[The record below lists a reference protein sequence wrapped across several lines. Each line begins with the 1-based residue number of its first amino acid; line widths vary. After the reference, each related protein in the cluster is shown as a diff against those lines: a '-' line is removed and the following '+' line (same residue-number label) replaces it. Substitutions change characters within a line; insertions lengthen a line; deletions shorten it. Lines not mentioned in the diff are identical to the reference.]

1 VAAQALCLW
10 GQALFDLGRV
20 PQQPLEV
27 FREAVDL
34 SSSYPA
40 GKEYAAALGALTEA
54 ETQQGMRA
62 DAARHADEAVA
73 AARTCGEDGAVSLAL
88 GSRSAAHVGEPS
100 AIGDADECHRLAV
113 AAHDAELVGLACLAR
128 ADALDGC
135 GRLVE
140 SADTLLQALSP
151 EAAHAP
157 GGLGPVLAARAAD
170 LLVDL
175 GRFDEARAMLQ
186 EAMTSGAGA
195 GQVMIRALQAGIR
208 LSLRTGHTEE
218 AAALLGRLQEHA
230 PGFERHIG
238 AHGPAAL
245 AEYLTWS
252 GAPDEALAVLWST
265 LERHTRAE
273 PRYGDAMVWWAA
285 RAAADWATHGRDD
298 RDPAMARA
306 AVTALE
312 RILRLRERLPGWVP
326 ARDGE
331 DRVQR
336 ANRELLDAES
346 ARCRG
351 ETASCRWQSAA
362 DAAGEAGLQW
372 ARADALL
379 RLAQARL
386 VEGRGR
392 GEVGLPLRECHGLAA
407 GLGATPLREEA
418 ESLSRLARISLAPA
432 SIPEQTRRRL
442 SLLDGL
448 TRRETE
454 VLGHLVA
461 GRSYQEIAQ
470 SLFISEK
477 TVSVHVSNLLRKT
490 GTTSRVE
497 VAAYARRH
505 GVDAAD

>member
-1 VAAQALCLW
+1 
-10 GQALFDLGRV
+10 
-20 PQQPLEV
+20 
-27 FREAVDL
+27 
-34 SSSYPA
+34 
-40 GKEYAAALGALTEA
+40 
-54 ETQQGMRA
+54 
-62 DAARHADEAVA
+62 
-73 AARTCGEDGAVSLAL
+73 
-88 GSRSAAHVGEPS
+88 
-100 AIGDADECHRLAV
+100 
-113 AAHDAELVGLACLAR
+113 
-128 ADALDGC
+128 
-135 GRLVE
+135 
-140 SADTLLQALSP
+140 
-151 EAAHAP
+151 
-157 GGLGPVLAARAAD
+157 
-170 LLVDL
+170 
-175 GRFDEARAMLQ
+175 
-186 EAMTSGAGA
+186 
-195 GQVMIRALQAGIR
+195 
-208 LSLRTGHTEE
+208 
-218 AAALLGRLQEHA
+218 
-230 PGFERHIG
+230 
-238 AHGPAAL
+238 
-245 AEYLTWS
+245 
-252 GAPDEALAVLWST
+252 
-265 LERHTRAE
+265 
-273 PRYGDAMVWWAA
+273 MVWWAA

-312 RILRLRERLPGWVP
+312 RILRLRARLPGRVP
-326 ARDGE
+326 DRDA
-331 DRVQR
+331 DPVQR

-386 VEGRGR
+386 AEGRGR
-392 GEVGLPLRECHGLAA
+392 GEVGMPLRESHGLAA
-407 GLGATPLREEA
+407 GLGASPLREEA

-490 GTTSRVE
+490 GTSSRVE